1 MPAPP
6 TDIQKGPILEKID
19 SLSANA
25 TRRDAFLQQLQD
37 PKQDY
42 VDILLSFG
50 VVDKQ
55 EADHLRQHWFPQNP
69 QDTNAW
75 WPQFQPIEPLL
86 RAKMIEA
93 FEQAR
98 DYNLSVDAYW
108 ISIGTR
114 VEVFV
119 QRSEKQITLLRVTP
133 KPSGT

>member
-6 TDIQKGPILEKID
+6 TDIQKGPILAKID

-25 TRRDAFLQQLQD
+25 TQRDEFLQQLRD
-37 PKQDY
+37 PTQDY
-42 VDILLSFG
+42 VDVLLSFG
-50 VVDKQ
+50 VVDQQ
-55 EADHLRQHWFPQNP
+55 EANHLRQHWFPKDP
-69 QDTNAW
+69 TEPDAW

-108 ISIGTR
+108 ISVGTR

-119 QRSEKQITLLRVTP
+119 QRSEKQITLLRITP